1 MYRSGYSYTFWSDFE
16 PRRLT
21 PAPLLAGGPRCC
33 GRRLSSNH
41 GGRFPAPGF
50 LRGFWSGTRYVMRK
64 GCVGF
69 AGHFAGCM
77 DPWSH
82 GISAP
87 PYSLRASAGRPQRC
101 VKSKKGS
108 PFLISFVLVR
118 PGGSLL
124 TSCVHPPRL
133 GSLAQSP
140 TAEGVADLKSVRRRP
155 HVHSPLPS
163 RGQCTHE
170 WGGPL
175 DLAAR
180 EESGNSFWLR
190 RGGVVVEIG
199 AATGQEF

>member
-1 MYRSGYSYTFWSDFE
+1 VLRPAAEFESWRPFPRS
-16 PRRLT
+16 RILARLLVGHQVCY
-21 PAPLLAGGPRCC
+21 AKGVC
-33 GRRLSSNH
+33 GFC
-41 GGRFPAPGF
+41 GAF
-50 LRGFWSGTRYVMRK
+50 RGL
-64 GCVGF
+64 
-69 AGHFAGCM
+69 CM

-140 TAEGVADLKSVRRRP
+140 TAEGAADLKSVRRRP

-170 WGGPL
+170 WSGPL